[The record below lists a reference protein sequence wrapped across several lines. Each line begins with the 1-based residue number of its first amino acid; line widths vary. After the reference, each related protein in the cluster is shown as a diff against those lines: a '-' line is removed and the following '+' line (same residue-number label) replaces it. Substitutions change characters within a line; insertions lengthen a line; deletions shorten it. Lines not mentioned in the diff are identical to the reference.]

1 MTSLV
6 KVAGNLIKF
15 HPVFIISRFPTL
27 QYVWHKH
34 DFILACSRLIEIF
47 KKSSALIF
55 PHNSALR
62 VSSSVQL
69 RRAMCDNKMKGKKKK
84 RKDKKSNKGAS
95 TENSGRNGKI
105 LFFHSSRGRRRRDEV
120 RAVFSEKI
128 HHPRQPPPPA
138 ACRSVFFPPL
148 YSPFPIHR
156 RYILLPMANAG
167 LANFETKTSAE
178 SKTKLV
184 LRLFAIAK
192 QGRCKT
198 TIKTLVW
205 GWKITFHQ
213 SHRYFSVCYIA
224 S

>member
-1 MTSLV
+1 MS
-6 KVAGNLIKF
+6 N
-15 HPVFIISRFPTL
+15 
-27 QYVWHKH
+27 YVITKW
-34 DFILACSRLIEIF
+34 
-47 KKSSALIF
+47 
-55 PHNSALR
+55 
-62 VSSSVQL
+62 
-69 RRAMCDNKMKGKKKK
+69 KGKK

-105 LFFHSSRGRRRRDEV
+105 LFFHSSRGRRWRDEV

-128 HHPRQPPPPA
+128 HHPPYCHPRP
-138 ACRSVFFPPL
+138 RHVDLYFFHPCPPL
-148 YSPFPIHR
+148 PTHR

-167 LANFETKTSAE
+167 LANFETKTLAE

-184 LRLFAIAK
+184 LCLFAIAK

-224 S
+224 SWNLITESEPKSMLIIRYWMYHPRSNDYNCFKLKILRFIPLK

>member
-1 MTSLV
+1 MITFHFNDTIDSLRLL
-6 KVAGNLIKF
+6 KNHQHWF
-15 HPVFIISRFPTL
+15 SSHIISPF
-27 QYVWHKH
+27 
-34 DFILACSRLIEIF
+34 DASR
-47 KKSSALIF
+47 
-55 PHNSALR
+55 P
-62 VSSSVQL
+62 VSSSYIRL
-69 RRAMCDNKMKGKKKK
+69 RNNKMKGKKKK
-84 RKDKKSNKGAS
+84 EKKSNKGAS

-105 LFFHSSRGRRRRDEV
+105 LFFHSSRGRRWRDEV

-128 HHPRQPPPPA
+128 HHPRRHPRQRRVDLYFFHPCPPTP
-138 ACRSVFFPPL
+138 S
-148 YSPFPIHR
+148 HR

-198 TIKTLVW
+198 TIKTLVRE
-205 GWKITFHQ
+205 WKITFHQ

-224 S
+224 LWC